1 MAAPL
6 LIIPQK
12 WVDGHRRLPEGWLEA
27 HAPALLRYRCQIP
40 AEVEYAARMG
50 EIDERLL
57 VCIMQREQSAITYA
71 WDNSAHSYPG
81 GDRWKLTYLCG
92 VDRMDGGNDRVG
104 GWFGPRDQ
112 LLGCALR
119 FGWWYHGQDG
129 QLPGHEN
136 WLHLTEDPRY
146 QAGVPVTRGGVT
158 IIPANWASAQSLR
171 YCTSMSGQDNLRAI
185 GLRYFAED
193 YAAEESA
200 MIQFVERTV
209 AWYEEDLRKAKANGA
224 KLYVTFLHNTAG
236 LTKHFRGKSTLEGY
250 RYDHMHRP
258 NPASDILCHC
268 YTSPQGT
275 VWPARSV
282 FVENCGCQYPQYAWG
297 KVPAEL
303 RRAYEEHPHGWGW
316 REWVNGFGFSVET
329 AGNYDVEDPTQSR
342 AMATSLD
349 VLAAVHRVWNIPVE
363 RCFFHRDVSAKS
375 CPGNRVTKQWV
386 HGELRKRLEGASVS
400 TNVKIIAKK
409 VVRWPGYEPNADL
422 IFHDGRHYMAV
433 ADVPRL
439 LDEVELIDRREE
451 DGKLYLKRRG
461 AVEAAAEPTA
471 LAEGTE

>member
-12 WVDGHRRLPEGWLEA
+12 WVDGHRRLPDGWLNE
-27 HAPALLRYRCQIP
+27 HAPALVRYWPQIP
-40 AEVEYAARMG
+40 SHVRYAARMG

-104 GWFGPRDQ
+104 GWFGPREQ

-129 QLPGHEN
+129 PLPGHEN

-146 QAGVPVTRGGVT
+146 QAGVPVTREGRT

-185 GLRYFAED
+185 GLRWFPED
-193 YAAEESA
+193 YNEEATTVATERQVSLEQLRKHLEGLKNIRRIDEVVVHHCWKPDSSDYRGIETVRGVRRYHVETNGWSDNGYHLMLAPDGTIYLCRPIERPGAHTSGHNQHSIGVSFIANFDAEEPKSYGGLLTGYRVVA
-200 MIQFVERTV
+200 ALLERFNLDIGKIRFHREFASKTCPG
-209 AWYEEDLRKAKANGA
+209 L
-224 KLYVTFLHNTAG
+224 KLG
-236 LTKHFRGKSTLEGY
+236 LTEFRQGVFEQLG
-250 RYDHMHRP
+250 RLD
-258 NPASDILCHC
+258 AS
-268 YTSPQGT
+268 SQ
-275 VWPARSV
+275 
-282 FVENCGCQYPQYAWG
+282 
-297 KVPAEL
+297 
-303 RRAYEEHPHGWGW
+303 
-316 REWVNGFGFSVET
+316 
-329 AGNYDVEDPTQSR
+329 
-342 AMATSLD
+342 
-349 VLAAVHRVWNIPVE
+349 
-363 RCFFHRDVSAKS
+363 
-375 CPGNRVTKQWV
+375 
-386 HGELRKRLEGASVS
+386 
-400 TNVKIIAKK
+400 IIAKK

-439 LDEVELIDRREE
+439 IDEVELIDRREE
-451 DGKLYLKRRG
+451 DGKLYLKRRRG
-461 AVEAAAEPTA
+461 MVAAAEPTA
-471 LAEGTE
+471 LAEGAE